1 MNKQEIFDRV
11 WMEFYEGGR
20 TPAFYSDT
28 CVYNATKNKLKCA
41 IGIQPEF
48 QTIYNREMECHSI
61 RTLWLDEEYQDAI
74 NHAFDIDLD
83 DMVEG
88 EAGMLKC
95 GPDIPNDVVFLAS
108 LQDAHDMWA
117 FDVDQANNWEKGD
130 NDGEYNACLGILE
143 DNLRT
148 LAYDYSL
155 DTP

>member
-48 QTIYNREMECHSI
+48 QTIYNREMEGNSI
-61 RTLWLDEEYQDAI
+61 RTLWYDGEYQKDI
-74 NHAFDIDLD
+74 NKAFDIDVD
-83 DMVEG
+83 DIDSG
-88 EAGMLKC
+88 C
-95 GPDIPNDVVFLAS
+95 DIPNDVMFLSA
-108 LQDAHDMWA
+108 LQEAHDQWA
-117 FDVDQANNWEKGD
+117 FAVDHANHWNT
-130 NDGEYNACLGILE
+130 DGEPVEYDGCLGILE
-143 DNLRT
+143 DNLRN
-148 LAYDYSL
+148 LSYDYTL